1 VDTAAEKNPLVALL
15 DRLGGPRRLPIATV
29 ATLVVTAIT
38 GIAQLVH
45 HPLFDEFRRDAG
57 KIRAGE
63 WWRLITGMFFQ
74 DGWLAGALFNLL
86 ALAVIGAVAE
96 RVFGHWRWLV
106 LYFGCGLFGQLMSFL
121 WLQPD
126 GAGNSMCVAGLLGA
140 LATALLAARKKVA
153 LPRRLWLAV
162 FLIPVLS
169 IVDTVVGDNH
179 GLPVLLGMALGFV
192 LLPRGLRGL
201 AATPVEE
208 PALRSDS

>member
-1 VDTAAEKNPLVALL
+1 VDTASEKNPLVAVL
-15 DRLGGPRRLPIATV
+15 DRLGDPRRLPVATV
-29 ATLVVTAIT
+29 ATFVVTAIT
-38 GIAQLVH
+38 GTAQLLH
-45 HPLFDEFRRDAG
+45 HPLLDEFRRDAG

-74 DGWLAGALFNLL
+74 DGWLAGTLFNLL
-86 ALAVIGAVAE
+86 TLAVIGVFAE

-106 LYFGCGLFGQLMSFL
+106 LYFGCGLFGQAMSFL

-140 LATALLAARKKVA
+140 LAAALLAAREKVA

-179 GLPVLLGMALGFV
+179 GLPALLGMALGFV
-192 LLPRGLRGL
+192 LLPRGLR
-201 AATPVEE
+201 VV
-208 PALRSDS
+208 S